1 MTGLIPLG
9 GGITIGAPDDEAT
22 TLVPDPRAPIKIAPP
37 PDPSPVLVLPSAGP
51 AGGKGDKGD
60 PGDSG
65 LDDVPDL
72 TLLFENGL
80 I

>member
-1 MTGLIPLG
+1 MTGLISLG
-9 GGITIGAPDDEAT
+9 GGITIGPPGDDAT
-22 TLVPDPRAPIKIAPP
+22 TLVPDPRAPIKVAPP

-51 AGGKGDKGD
+51 PGSKGDKGD
-60 PGDSG
+60 AGDTE
-65 LDDVPDL
+65 LDDLEDL